1 MEIQY
6 DPTKEFPKRRGNRI
20 FVVGGTNYLLV
31 PGVNEIA
38 DDAIAALQADPVW
51 KALVEQEAL
60 KLPSTPVSTAF
71 LGMAKLTVAQRV
83 AALEQTFATEGYR
96 PIETAAAAVG
106 ITQKPTEGWKSAIS
120 AIAQAELQ
128 RGLIVS

>member
-6 DPTKEFPKRRGNRI
+6 DPAKEFPKRRGNRI
-20 FVVGGTNYLLV
+20 FVVNGTNYLLT
-31 PGVNEIA
+31 PGVNEIP
-38 DDAIAALQADPVW
+38 DEAITVLQSDPLW
-51 KALVEQEAL
+51 KSLLEQEAL
-60 KLPSTPVSTAF
+60 KLPTVPVATV
-71 LGMAKLTVAQRV
+71 LGMAKQTVAERV

-106 ITQKPTEGWKSAIS
+106 ITNKPTEGWKSAIP